1 MISSQ
6 PPLLSPTPGL
16 SSFWIHYC
24 IWLIEISPGDPIAD
38 VLATSIEVNP
48 TFGSGV
54 RYWRYN
60 FCFIFQSCKIT
71 DLFDMVRPHM
81 DFTFHCLSSHVNTV
95 YVLCTKPGVTS
106 PRPGQPATPL
116 KLKGEMILLPE
127 VDSLLFVAS
136 PVVLNLHELNK
147 KGNFSCS
154 GVGKAFIF

>member
-1 MISSQ
+1 MYGVCLQNNSYSRLVQ
-6 PPLLSPTPGL
+6 HLLTAQLLVPFL
-16 SSFWIHYC
+16 
-24 IWLIEISPGDPIAD
+24 AD
-38 VLATSIEVNP
+38 VS
-48 TFGSGV
+48 SGGE
-54 RYWRYN
+54 RHIDN
-60 FCFIFQSCKIT
+60 FSFVVFQLCKIT

-147 KGNFSCS
+147 KGNFSCPKYETFLFQTKWIS
-154 GVGKAFIF
+154 YF